1 MPQPRQGR
9 WQAMAMTE
17 RTRYPANMTQ
27 KSTQDLTILT
37 GASRGMGLAMA
48 RQLLRPGHLL
58 LCLSRHVNPALEHE
72 ARAAGV
78 HLEQWVQDLVDAGE
92 AVERLERWLHSLH
105 APSISS
111 ATLINNAGLLPTI
124 VPLQDC
130 PADEL
135 TQALRVGLEAPMLLS
150 GAFLRA
156 TQAWVDGGWQGERK
170 LLNISSG
177 LGRRAMASQSPYCA
191 AKAGLDHFS
200 RCIALEQARQ
210 PHGAK
215 VVSLAPGVIATGMQ
229 VQMRAADPQ
238 RFPDRDRFIDLH
250 QQGQL
255 ASPDQAAARLLA
267 WLERPDFG
275 QNVVADLRD

>member
-1 MPQPRQGR
+1 MRRSRQALAIPG
-9 WQAMAMTE
+9 
-17 RTRYPANMTQ
+17 RTRYPAGMTQ
-27 KSTQDLTILT
+27 MPTQDLTILT

-48 RQLLRPGHLL
+48 RQLLGPGRVL
-58 LCLSRHVNPALEHE
+58 LCLSRHVNPELEHE

-78 HLEQWVQDLVDAGE
+78 HLEQWAQDLGDAGE

-105 APSISS
+105 APSINS

-135 TQALRVGLEAPMLLS
+135 AQALRVGLEAPMLLS

-156 TQAWVDGGWQGERK
+156 TQAWVDAGWQGERK

-200 RCIALEQARQ
+200 RCVALEQALQ

-238 RFPDRDRFIDLH
+238 RFPDRARFVDLH

-255 ASPDQAAARLLA
+255 ASPEQAAAQVLA

-275 QNVVADLRD
+275 QSVIADVRD

>member
-1 MPQPRQGR
+1 MNAP
-9 WQAMAMTE
+9 
-17 RTRYPANMTQ
+17 
-27 KSTQDLTILT
+27 QDLTILT

-48 RQLLRPGHLL
+48 RQLMRPGRLL
-58 LCLSRHVNPALEHE
+58 LCLSRHVNPELEHE

-78 HLEQWVQDLVDAGE
+78 HLEQWVQDLGDAAE

-105 APSISS
+105 PPSINS
-111 ATLINNAGLLPTI
+111 ATLINNAGLLPAI
-124 VPLQDC
+124 VPLEDC
-130 PADEL
+130 PPGHL
-135 TQALRVGLEAPMLLS
+135 VQALRIGLEAPMLLS

-156 TQAWVDGGWQGERK
+156 TQAWVDAGWQGGRK

-200 RCIALEQARQ
+200 RCVALEQARQ

-229 VQMRAADPQ
+229 VQMRDADPQ
-238 RFPDRDRFIDLH
+238 RFPDRERFVELH

-255 ASPDQAAARLLA
+255 TSPEQAAARVLA

-275 QNVVADLRD
+275 DPVVADVRD

>member
-1 MPQPRQGR
+1 MPDRGLECAIDALVGSAYACRMNTPLV
-9 WQAMAMTE
+9 
-17 RTRYPANMTQ
+17 
-27 KSTQDLTILT
+27 QDLTILT

-58 LCLSRHVNPALEHE
+58 LCLSRQPNPELEHE
-72 ARAAGV
+72 ARVAGV
-78 HLEQWVQDLVDAGE
+78 HLEQWSQDLEDAAE
-92 AVERLERWLHSLH
+92 AAGRLQRWLHSLH
-105 APSISS
+105 APAIAS
-111 ATLINNAGLLPTI
+111 ATLINNAGLLPAI

-135 TQALRVGLEAPMLLS
+135 VRALRVGLEAPMLLG

-156 TQAWVDGGWQGERK
+156 TQAWVDAGWQGERK

-177 LGRRAMASQSPYCA
+177 LGRRPMASQSPYCA

-200 RCIALEQARQ
+200 RCVALEQAGR
-210 PHGAK
+210 PHGAR

-229 VQMRAADPQ
+229 EQMRAADPQ
-238 RFPDRDRFIDLH
+238 RFPDRERFVGLQ
-250 QQGQL
+250 QQGLL
-255 ASPDQAAARLLA
+255 ASPEQAAAQVLA

-275 QNVVADLRD
+275 DPVVADVRD

>member
-1 MPQPRQGR
+1 MVNRGFLLADDAVAVTAYAGCMNTPL
-9 WQAMAMTE
+9 A
-17 RTRYPANMTQ
+17 
-27 KSTQDLTILT
+27 QDLTILT

-58 LCLSRHVNPALEHE
+58 LCLSRQVNPELEQQ

-78 HLEQWVQDLVDAGE
+78 HLEQWSQDLADANE

-105 APSISS
+105 PPSINS
-111 ATLINNAGLLPTI
+111 ATLINNAGLLPSI

-135 TQALRVGLEAPMLLS
+135 VQALRVGLEAPMLLS

-156 TQAWVDGGWQGERK
+156 TQAWVDAGWQGERK

-177 LGRRAMASQSPYCA
+177 LGRRAMAAQSPYCA

-200 RCIALEQARQ
+200 RCVALEQAQQ

-229 VQMRAADPQ
+229 VQMRDADPQ
-238 RFPDRDRFIDLH
+238 RFPDRERFVELH

-255 ASPDQAAARLLA
+255 TSPEQAAARVLA

-275 QNVVADLRD
+275 DPVVADVRD

>member
-1 MPQPRQGR
+1 
-9 WQAMAMTE
+9 MAADDAVAVTAYAGSMNT
-17 RTRYPANMTQ
+17 PFA
-27 KSTQDLTILT
+27 QDLTILT

-48 RQLLRPGHLL
+48 RQLLRPDHLL
-58 LCLSRHVNPALEHE
+58 LCLSRQINPELEQQAH
-72 ARAAGV
+72 AAGV
-78 HLEQWVQDLVDAGE
+78 HLEQWSQDLADAGE
-92 AVERLERWLHSLH
+92 AAERLQRWLHSLH
-105 APSISS
+105 APAIAS
-111 ATLINNAGLLPTI
+111 ATLINNAGLLPSI

-135 TQALRVGLEAPMLLS
+135 VQALRVGLEAPILLS

-156 TQAWVDGGWQGERK
+156 TQAWVDAGWQGERK

-191 AKAGLDHFS
+191 AKAGLDNFS
-200 RCIALEQARQ
+200 RCVALEQARQ

-229 VQMRAADPQ
+229 LQMRAADS
-238 RFPDRDRFIDLH
+238 RHFPDRERFVGLH
-250 QQGQL
+250 QQGL
-255 ASPDQAAARLLA
+255 LTSPEQAATRVLA

-275 QNVVADLRD
+275 DPVIADVRD

>member
-1 MPQPRQGR
+1 MNSP
-9 WQAMAMTE
+9 
-17 RTRYPANMTQ
+17 
-27 KSTQDLTILT
+27 QDLTILT

-58 LCLSRHVNPALEHE
+58 LCLSRHLNDELAHE
-72 ARAAGV
+72 ARAAGA
-78 HLEQWVQDLVDAGE
+78 HLEQWSEDLSDAGE

-105 APSISS
+105 APALNS
-111 ATLINNAGLLPTI
+111 ATLINNAGLLPAI

-135 TQALRVGLEAPMLLS
+135 VLALRVGLEAPMLLS

-156 TQAWVDGGWQGERK
+156 TQAWVDAGWQGERK

-200 RCIALEQARQ
+200 RCVALEQAQR

-215 VVSLAPGVIATGMQ
+215 VVALAPGVIATGMQ
-229 VQMRAADPQ
+229 VQLRAADPQ
-238 RFPDRDRFIDLH
+238 GFPDRARFVGLH
-250 QQGQL
+250 EQGLL
-255 ASPDQAAARLLA
+255 ASPEQAAAQVLA
-267 WLERPDFG
+267 WLDRPDFG
-275 QNVVADLRD
+275 QDVIADVRDAS

>member
-1 MPQPRQGR
+1 MVNRGFLLADDAVAVTAYAGCMNTPL
-9 WQAMAMTE
+9 A
-17 RTRYPANMTQ
+17 
-27 KSTQDLTILT
+27 QDLTILT
-37 GASRGMGLAMA
+37 GASRGMGLAIA

-58 LCLSRHVNPALEHE
+58 LCLSRQVNPELEQQ

-78 HLEQWVQDLVDAGE
+78 HLEQWSQDLADANE

-105 APSISS
+105 PPSINS
-111 ATLINNAGLLPTI
+111 ATLINNAGLLPSI

-135 TQALRVGLEAPMLLS
+135 VQALRVGLEAPMLLS

-156 TQAWVDGGWQGERK
+156 TQAWVDAGWQGERK

-177 LGRRAMASQSPYCA
+177 LGRRAMAAQSPYCA

-200 RCIALEQARQ
+200 RCVALEQAQQ
-210 PHGAK
+210 PHGAR

-229 VQMRAADPQ
+229 VQMRDADPQ
-238 RFPDRDRFIDLH
+238 RFPDRERFVELH

-255 ASPDQAAARLLA
+255 TSPEQAAARVLA

-275 QNVVADLRD
+275 DPVVADVRD

>member
-1 MPQPRQGR
+1 MMNRGFLLADDAVAVTAYAGCMNTPL
-9 WQAMAMTE
+9 A
-17 RTRYPANMTQ
+17 
-27 KSTQDLTILT
+27 QDLTILT

-58 LCLSRHVNPALEHE
+58 LCLSRQVNPELEQQAH
-72 ARAAGV
+72 AASV
-78 HLEQWVQDLVDAGE
+78 HLEQWSQDLADANE

-105 APSISS
+105 PPSINS
-111 ATLINNAGLLPTI
+111 ATLINNAGLLPSI

-135 TQALRVGLEAPMLLS
+135 VQALRVGLEAPMLLS

-156 TQAWVDGGWQGERK
+156 TQAWVDAGWQGERK

-177 LGRRAMASQSPYCA
+177 LGRRAMAAQSPYCA

-200 RCIALEQARQ
+200 RCVALEQAQQ

-229 VQMRAADPQ
+229 VQMRDADPQ
-238 RFPDRDRFIDLH
+238 RFPDRERFVELH

-255 ASPDQAAARLLA
+255 TSPEQAAARVLS

-275 QNVVADLRD
+275 DPVVADLRD

>member
-1 MPQPRQGR
+1 MVSRGFLLADDGVAVTAYAGSMNTPL
-9 WQAMAMTE
+9 A
-17 RTRYPANMTQ
+17 
-27 KSTQDLTILT
+27 QDLTILT

-58 LCLSRHVNPALEHE
+58 LCLSRQVNPELEQQAH
-72 ARAAGV
+72 AAGV
-78 HLEQWVQDLVDAGE
+78 HLEQWSQDLADANE
-92 AVERLERWLHSLH
+92 AVERLERWLDSLH
-105 APSISS
+105 PPSINS
-111 ATLINNAGLLPTI
+111 ATLINNAGRLPSI
-124 VPLQDC
+124 VPLHDC
-130 PADEL
+130 PPEQL
-135 TQALRVGLEAPMLLS
+135 VQALRIGLEAPMLLS

-156 TQAWVDGGWQGERK
+156 TQAWVDAGWQGERK

-177 LGRRAMASQSPYCA
+177 LGRRAMAAQSPYCA

-200 RCIALEQARQ
+200 RCVALEQARQ

-229 VQMRAADPQ
+229 VQMRDADPQ
-238 RFPDRDRFIDLH
+238 RFPDRERFVELH

-255 ASPDQAAARLLA
+255 TSPEQAAARVLA

-275 QNVVADLRD
+275 DPVVADVRD

>member
-1 MPQPRQGR
+1 MVNRGFLLADDAVAVTAYAGSMNTPL
-9 WQAMAMTE
+9 A
-17 RTRYPANMTQ
+17 
-27 KSTQDLTILT
+27 QDLTILT
-37 GASRGMGLAMA
+37 GASRGMGLALA
-48 RQLLRPGHLL
+48 RQLMRPGHLL
-58 LCLSRHVNPALEHE
+58 LCLSRHVNPELEHE

-78 HLEQWVQDLVDAGE
+78 HLEQWAQDLGDAGE

-105 APSISS
+105 APSINS

-135 TQALRVGLEAPMLLS
+135 AQALRVGLEAPILLS

-156 TQAWVDGGWQGERK
+156 TQAWVDAGWQGERK

-200 RCIALEQARQ
+200 RCIALEQAQR

-229 VQMRAADPQ
+229 VQMRDADPR
-238 RFPDRDRFIDLH
+238 RFPDRERFVELH
-250 QQGQL
+250 QQGL
-255 ASPDQAAARLLA
+255 LTSPEQAAARVLA

-275 QNVVADLRD
+275 DPVVADVRD

>member
-1 MPQPRQGR
+1 MLTGMDESKNR
-9 WQAMAMTE
+9 
-17 RTRYPANMTQ
+17 
-27 KSTQDLTILT
+27 KLTILT

-48 RQLLRPGHLL
+48 RQLLRPGQLL
-58 LCLSRHVNPALEHE
+58 LCLSRQVNPELEHE
-72 ARAAGV
+72 ARAIGV
-78 HLEQWVQDLVDAGE
+78 HLEQWSQDLSDADE

-105 APSISS
+105 APALAS
-111 ATLINNAGLLPTI
+111 ATLINNAGLLPAI

-135 TQALRVGLEAPMLLS
+135 VQALRVGLEAPMLLS

-156 TQAWVDGGWQGERK
+156 TQAWVDAGWQGERK

-200 RCIALEQARQ
+200 RCVALEQAQR

-215 VVSLAPGVIATGMQ
+215 VVALAPGVIATGMQ
-229 VQMRAADPQ
+229 VQLRAADPQ
-238 RFPDRDRFIDLH
+238 GFPDRARFVGLH
-250 QQGQL
+250 EQGLL
-255 ASPDQAAARLLA
+255 ASPEQAAAQVLA

-275 QNVVADLRD
+275 QQVIADIRD

>member
-1 MPQPRQGR
+1 MRRSRQALAIPG
-9 WQAMAMTE
+9 
-17 RTRYPANMTQ
+17 RTRYPAGMTQ
-27 KSTQDLTILT
+27 MPTQDLTILT

-48 RQLLRPGHLL
+48 RQLLGPGRVL
-58 LCLSRHVNPALEHE
+58 LCLSRHVNPELEHE

-78 HLEQWVQDLVDAGE
+78 HLEQWAQDLGDAGE

-105 APSISS
+105 APSINS

-135 TQALRVGLEAPMLLS
+135 AQALRVGLEAPILLS

-156 TQAWVDGGWQGERK
+156 TQAWVDAGWQGERK

-200 RCIALEQARQ
+200 RCIALEQAQR

-238 RFPDRDRFIDLH
+238 RFPDRARFVDLH

-255 ASPDQAAARLLA
+255 ASPEQAAAQVLA
-267 WLERPDFG
+267 WLKRPDFG
-275 QNVVADLRD
+275 QNVIADVRD

>member
-1 MPQPRQGR
+1 MNSP
-9 WQAMAMTE
+9 
-17 RTRYPANMTQ
+17 
-27 KSTQDLTILT
+27 QDLTILT

-48 RQLLRPGHLL
+48 RQLLGPGRVL
-58 LCLSRHVNPALEHE
+58 LCLSRHVNPELEHE

-78 HLEQWVQDLVDAGE
+78 HLEQWAQDLGDAGE

-111 ATLINNAGLLPTI
+111 ATLINNAGLLPAI

-135 TQALRVGLEAPMLLS
+135 SQALRVGLEAPMLLS

-156 TQAWVDGGWQGERK
+156 TQAWIDTGWQGERK

-177 LGRRAMASQSPYCA
+177 LGRRAMAAQSPYCA

-200 RCIALEQARQ
+200 RCVALEQAQR

-215 VVSLAPGVIATGMQ
+215 VVALAPGVIATGMQ
-229 VQMRAADPQ
+229 VQLRAADPQ
-238 RFPDRDRFIDLH
+238 RFPDRARFVDLH

-255 ASPDQAAARLLA
+255 ASPEQAAAQVLA
-267 WLERPDFG
+267 WLDRPDFG
-275 QNVVADLRD
+275 QSVIADVRDAD

>member
-1 MPQPRQGR
+1 MNAP
-9 WQAMAMTE
+9 
-17 RTRYPANMTQ
+17 
-27 KSTQDLTILT
+27 QDLTILT

-48 RQLLRPGHLL
+48 RQLMRPGRLL
-58 LCLSRHVNPALEHE
+58 LCLSRHVNPELEHE
-72 ARAAGV
+72 AHAAGV
-78 HLEQWVQDLVDAGE
+78 HLEQWVQDLGDAAE

-105 APSISS
+105 PPSINS
-111 ATLINNAGLLPTI
+111 ATLINNAGLLPAI
-124 VPLQDC
+124 VPLEDC
-130 PADEL
+130 PPGQL
-135 TQALRVGLEAPMLLS
+135 VQALRIGLEAPMLLS

-156 TQAWVDGGWQGERK
+156 TQAWVDAGWQGGRK

-200 RCIALEQARQ
+200 RCVALEQARQ

-229 VQMRAADPQ
+229 VQMRDADAQ
-238 RFPDRDRFIDLH
+238 RFPDRERFVELH

-255 ASPDQAAARLLA
+255 ASPEQAAARVLA

-275 QNVVADLRD
+275 ATVIADVRD